1 MLAYICTAGVINM
14 THSVPINNYQEFVLD
29 FFKYFLLTKFDIQ
42 EEAKNYENLPPLG
55 KTKNRLVLFGL
66 LNIAATFLISDY
78 SIFGVYG
85 SLLYLF
91 LLAFIYSN
99 HRWAIIFIFMI
110 FVAEKLFMSFLG
122 IRPTGQILIGTI
134 FAFYAYNALRV
145 AAELK
150 KNK

>member
-78 SIFGVYG
+78 
-85 SLLYLF
+85 
-91 LLAFIYSN
+91 
-99 HRWAIIFIFMI
+99 
-110 FVAEKLFMSFLG
+110 
-122 IRPTGQILIGTI
+122 
-134 FAFYAYNALRV
+134 
-145 AAELK
+145 
-150 KNK
+150 

>member
-1 MLAYICTAGVINM
+1 MA
-14 THSVPINNYQEFVLD
+14 HSVPVNNHQNFDLH
-29 FFKYFLLTKFDIQ
+29 FFKSFILTKFDIQ
-42 EEAKNYENLPPLG
+42 EEAKNYENLPPLE

-66 LNIAATFLISDY
+66 LNIAAIFLISNY

-85 SLLYLF
+85 SFLYLF
-91 LLAFIYSN
+91 LLALIYLN

-134 FAFYAYNALRV
+134 FAFYAYYALRV
-145 AAELK
+145 ATELK
-150 KNK
+150 KSK

>member
-1 MLAYICTAGVINM
+1 M
-14 THSVPINNYQEFVLD
+14 THFVPINNYKEFVLD
-29 FFKYFLLTKFDIQ
+29 FFKYFILTKFDIQ

-91 LLAFIYSN
+91 LLAFIYLN
-99 HRWAIIFIFMI
+99 HRWAIIFGFMI

-134 FAFYAYNALRV
+134 FAFYAYYALRV
-145 AAELK
+145 ATELK
-150 KNK
+150 KSK